1 MFEQSSC
8 SVKIVVITT
17 ADIFAYMKVS
27 QALELLQ
34 KRKYMP
40 ARQTS
45 HRNWAK
51 LFLAVGHFTVVSLVT
66 WPWSGSE
73 AGVDLVLIKTLLLFI
88 CKSCSCLYLHMI
100 NRRVCIKTRSTPASL
115 PFKGQVTKHATDFAG
130 FTSLG
135 P

>member
-1 MFEQSSC
+1 MFEQSSS

-34 KRKYMP
+34 KREYMP

-45 HRNWAK
+45 HRNWDK
-51 LFLAVGHFTVVSLVT
+51 LFLAVSHFTVVSLVT

-73 AGVDLVLIKTLLLFI
+73 AGADPVFLKTLLLFT
-88 CKSCSCLYLHMI
+88 CKSCSSHAFLFVFTYDKQEGLYQNKVNSSLA
-100 NRRVCIKTRSTPASL
+100 STQRP
-115 PFKGQVTKHATDFAG
+115 GH
-130 FTSLG
+130 
-135 P
+135 

>member
-45 HRNWAK
+45 NRNWDVI
-51 LFLAVGHFTVVSLVT
+51 FGSRPFYSCVLALE
-66 WPWSGSE
+66 W
-73 AGVDLVLIKTLLLFI
+73 K
-88 CKSCSCLYLHMI
+88 
-100 NRRVCIKTRSTPASL
+100 
-115 PFKGQVTKHATDFAG
+115 
-130 FTSLG
+130 
-135 P
+135 